1 MNVLA
6 HTSPPTVFAVGGH
19 CGSTAATLQSAAVHA
34 SNGKHQLLGTLSDH
48 AGTHG
53 PWSLYHTFIPS
64 ADSERAGLQK
74 LMRGNH
80 VSSDDPSL
88 GKIQDAR
95 LLSFMKACD
104 GGKNICFVCIGV
116 LPDTVS
122 FVPLMGR
129 GTRCLISCIERTTG
143 EAAQGQCTV
152 QLPSGVIEKER
163 QTIAALPTL
172 KVLTLLKRTSRKR
185 RKVKGENPGEDE
197 TASGS
202 ASTPPHK
209 SRRRA
214 KQNASTD
221 AASSADAIHSSP
233 VAPATAAPALPL
245 TACNGMSSPELQSK
259 IRELSTEALRRGII
273 ISMCPRQARQG
284 RVTLDITSFETQCDS
299 CGESGVWDDSCPEIC
314 LVGCMGCVTARH
326 AKCIGLSSCHEWR
339 CESCFD
345 GSWMEYLTG

>member
-6 HTSPPTVFAVGGH
+6 DICPPTVFAVGGH
-19 CGSTAATLQSAAVHA
+19 CGSAAATLQSAAVHA

-80 VSSDDPSL
+80 VSSDDPI

-129 GTRCLISCIERTTG
+129 GTRCLISRIGRTTG

-163 QTIAALPTL
+163 QTIAALSKL
-172 KVLTLLKRTSRKR
+172 KVLTLLKRTSRMR
-185 RKVKGENPGEDE
+185 REVKGEDE

-214 KQNASTD
+214 KQIASTD

-233 VAPATAAPALPL
+233 VPRATAAPALYP
-245 TACNGMSSPELQSK
+245 
-259 IRELSTEALRRGII
+259 
-273 ISMCPRQARQG
+273 
-284 RVTLDITSFETQCDS
+284 
-299 CGESGVWDDSCPEIC
+299 
-314 LVGCMGCVTARH
+314 
-326 AKCIGLSSCHEWR
+326 
-339 CESCFD
+339 
-345 GSWMEYLTG
+345 